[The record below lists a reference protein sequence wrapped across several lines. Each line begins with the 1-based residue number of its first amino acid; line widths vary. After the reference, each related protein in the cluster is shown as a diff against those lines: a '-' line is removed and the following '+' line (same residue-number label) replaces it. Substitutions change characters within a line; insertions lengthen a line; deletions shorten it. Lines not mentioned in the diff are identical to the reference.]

1 MKIWHLENE
10 YDAFIASVCS
20 GREGRK
26 ADVGARVARIKAEVL
41 EKGDAALVAYGRQ
54 LDGWTRDYP
63 LKVSRE
69 EIEAAASRVARDD
82 LAALRAMVRNVTLFH
97 RGQKGRARTYRRQGL
112 KVTERPVPVE
122 RVLVYVPGGTAPYPS
137 SLIMGVVPAQIAG
150 VKEIYATTPGRDGA
164 VNPHIAAAARILGIT
179 DLYRIGGAQAIYAFA
194 YGAGSIPRVDMIVGP
209 GNAYVE
215 EAKRD
220 VYGRVGIDMLAG
232 PSELVILAA
241 ERTSPKVLA
250 CDLISQAEHDKM
262 ATVGLFSPSQEELY
276 EVLRCT
282 ERLIA
287 SDINEK
293 RRGILETAWHA
304 NGFLVHYTRVED
316 AVRAIDRIAPEH
328 LEVIGDEKLAES
340 IRYAGITYVGPLTPV
355 AMGDYAIGTNHVLP
369 TGGAGRFSSGLSVE
383 RFTKRQVLVKIEG
396 SFLKKHGEWAARLAG
411 TEGLYAHG
419 EAIRARKELTR

>member
-1 MKIWHLENE
+1 MKIWHLESE

-20 GREGRK
+20 SREGRK
-26 ADVGARVARIKAEVL
+26 ADVGVRVARIKAEVL
-41 EKGDAALVAYGRQ
+41 AKGEAALIAYGRQ
-54 LDGWTRDYP
+54 FDGWTADYP
-63 LKVSRE
+63 LKVSPE
-69 EIEAAASRVARDD
+69 ELEAAAGRASKDD
-82 LAALRAMVRNVTLFH
+82 LQALRAMVRNVTLFH
-97 RGQKGRARTYRRQGL
+97 RSQRGRPRTYRRQGL

-122 RVLVYVPGGTAPYPS
+122 RALVYVPGGTASYPS
-137 SLIMGVVPAQIAG
+137 SLIMGAVPARIAG
-150 VKEIYATTPGRDGA
+150 VREIYATTPGRDGA
-164 VNPHIAAAARILGIT
+164 VNPHIAAAARLLGIT
-179 DLYRIGGAQAIYAFA
+179 DFYRIGGAQAIYAFA
-194 YGAGSIPRVDMIVGP
+194 YGAGSIPKVDMIVGP

-220 VYGRVGIDMLAG
+220 VYGTVGIDMLAG

-241 ERTSPKVLA
+241 ERLPPEVLA
-250 CDLISQAEHDKM
+250 WDLFSQAEHDEM

-276 EVLRCT
+276 GVLRCM

-287 SDINEK
+287 SNK
-293 RRGILETAWHA
+293 RRAIVERALAA

-316 AVRAIDRIAPEH
+316 AIRAIDRIAPEH
-328 LEVIGDEKLAES
+328 LEVIGDEKLAEAV
-340 IRYAGITYVGPLTPV
+340 RYAGVTYVGPLTPV

-411 TEGLYAHG
+411 MEGLYAHG
-419 EAIRARKELTR
+419 EAIRARKELAG

>member
-26 ADVGARVARIKAEVL
+26 AEVGARVARIKAEVL

-112 KVTERPVPVE
+112 KVTERPVAVE
-122 RVLVYVPGGTAPYPS
+122 RALVYVPGGTAPYPS

-150 VKEIYATTPGRDGA
+150 VKEVYATTPGRDGA
-164 VNPHIAAAARILGIT
+164 VNPHIAAAARILGVT

-220 VYGRVGIDMLAG
+220 VYGTVGIDMLAG

-241 ERTSPKVLA
+241 ERTSPEVLA
-250 CDLISQAEHDKM
+250 WDLFSQAEHDEM

-276 EVLRCT
+276 ELLRCI
-282 ERLIA
+282 ERLMA
-287 SDINEK
+287 SNK
-293 RRGILETAWHA
+293 RRAIIERSLAA

-316 AVRAIDRIAPEH
+316 AVLAIDRIAPEH
-328 LEVIGDEKLAES
+328 LEVIGDEKLAEGV
-340 IRYAGITYVGPLTPV
+340 RYAGITYVGPLTPV

-369 TGGAGRFSSGLSVE
+369 TGGAARFSSGLSVE